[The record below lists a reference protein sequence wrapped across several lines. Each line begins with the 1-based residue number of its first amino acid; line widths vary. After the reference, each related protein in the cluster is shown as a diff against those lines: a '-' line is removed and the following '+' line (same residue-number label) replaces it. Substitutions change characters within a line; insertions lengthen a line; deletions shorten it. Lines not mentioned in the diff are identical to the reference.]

1 MINRLNQVLGPLNWS
16 FRVTERGQTERKNE
30 KTSEGEVWVY
40 GELTIHDHKSGASV
54 VKGQFGQHPIHANVP
69 IGDAYKAAETDSLKK
84 TVDYEK
90 VYAYVGSV
98 IHSKKNSLIEALV
111 YTIARGIIREF
122 FNVEMVTVKVR
133 KPHPPVKGV
142 VDYVEVEMTERR

>member
-1 MINRLNQVLGPLNWS
+1 MADLNIIRIKNASFYAYHGALVEEQTLGAK
-16 FRVTERGQTERKNE
+16 F
-30 KTSEGEVWVY
+30 EVDVDLY
-40 GELTIHDHKSGASV
+40 CDLL
-54 VKGQFGQHPIHANVP
+54 P
-69 IGDAYKAAETDSLKK
+69 AAEADSLKK

-98 IHSKKNSLIEALV
+98 VHAKKNSLIEALAH
-111 YTIARGIIREF
+111 TIARGIIREF